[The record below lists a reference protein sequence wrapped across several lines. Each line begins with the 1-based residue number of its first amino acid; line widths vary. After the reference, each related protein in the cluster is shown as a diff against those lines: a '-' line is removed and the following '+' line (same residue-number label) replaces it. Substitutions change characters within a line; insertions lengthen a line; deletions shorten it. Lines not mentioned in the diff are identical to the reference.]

1 MSNRQIR
8 PTTASIDLARLR
20 FNLQAIKDLV
30 GDDVGVLCAVKGDAY
45 GHGAVE
51 VARTLQDAG
60 CEWFG
65 VALVEEGLRLREAGI
80 HVPILCLEGVGP
92 AGADAAMRNRLTPVL
107 YDLDEAERIDRAASR
122 RHEPCGVHLK
132 VDTGMGRLGV
142 PMPNWEGFLD
152 RLTQYRWIRV
162 DGIMTHLSTA
172 EAQSPT
178 VTDEQGRK
186 FLEAVRAARSR
197 DIRPTM
203 LHMSKSAALLGHPRL
218 RFDLVRPGLL
228 VYGVHPSPASADQ
241 LTVEPVMSVKTR
253 VLFVKDLP
261 PGAGI
266 SYGRQF
272 VTDRPSRIATLP
284 VGYADGYPRALSN
297 RGEVLIHGKRAPI
310 RGAVC
315 MDLVMIDVTDV
326 ETPVRSGDEVVLL
339 GDQGEDRI
347 TVEELANHAQT
358 IPYEILCGFSERV
371 PRSTSS

>member
-197 DIRPTM
+197 GIRPTM
-203 LHMSKSAALLGHPRL
+203 LHMSNSAALLGHPRL

>member
-8 PTTASIDLARLR
+8 PTTATIDLARLR
-20 FNLQAIKDLV
+20 FNHQAIKGLV
-30 GDDVGVLCAVKGDAY
+30 GEEVGVLCAVKGDAY
-45 GHGAVE
+45 GHGAIE
-51 VARTLQDAG
+51 VAQTLQDAG

-80 HVPILCLEGVGP
+80 HVPVLCLEGVGP

-107 YDLDEAERIDRAASR
+107 YDLAEAERIDRAASR

-197 DIRPTM
+197 GVRPTM
-203 LHMSKSAALLGHPRL
+203 LHMANSAALLGHPRL

-228 VYGVHPSPASADQ
+228 VYGVHPSAASVEQ

-339 GDQGEDRI
+339 GDQGDERI
-347 TVEELANHAQT
+347 TVEELAVHAET

>member
-1 MSNRQIR
+1 M
-8 PTTASIDLARLR
+8 
-20 FNLQAIKDLV
+20 
-30 GDDVGVLCAVKGDAY
+30 
-45 GHGAVE
+45 
-51 VARTLQDAG
+51 
-60 CEWFG
+60 
-65 VALVEEGLRLREAGI
+65 
-80 HVPILCLEGVGP
+80 PILCLEGVGP

-142 PMPNWEGFLD
+142 PLPDWEGFLD

-172 EAQSPT
+172 EAQSTT
-178 VTDEQGRK
+178 VTDEQARK

-197 DIRPTM
+197 GIRPTM
-203 LHMSKSAALLGHPRL
+203 LHMANSAALLGYPRL

-228 VYGVHPSPASADQ
+228 VYGVHPSPDSSQHVD
-241 LTVEPVMSVKTR
+241 VSPVMSVKTR
-253 VLFVKDLP
+253 VLFVKDVP
-261 PGAGI
+261 PGVGI
-266 SYGRQF
+266 SYGRKF
-272 VTDRPSRIATLP
+272 VTERPSRIATLP

-297 RGEVLIHGKRAPI
+297 RGEVLIHGERAPI

-326 ETPVRSGDEVVLL
+326 ATPVRAGDEVVLL
-339 GDQGEDRI
+339 GEQGDQRI
-347 TVEELANHAQT
+347 TVEELASHAET

-371 PRSTSS
+371 PRSTNG